1 MGIRLDKS
9 RSPSAGI
16 RKHVYEA
23 SKHRKVVDTEDVHN
37 VSRRDGKTGK
47 VTSETVRTEK
57 REVGKNNMQ
66 CNPQIPSITGGH
78 RGGRRGVPVAGT
90 LVFTPLPWPKITP
103 HPL

>member
-9 RSPSAGI
+9 RSPSAGV

-37 VSRRDGKTGK
+37 ISRRDGKTGK

-57 REVGKNNMQ
+57 REVGKTT
-66 CNPQIPSITGGH
+66 CNATH
-78 RGGRRGVPVAGT
+78 RYLQSVFLC
-90 LVFTPLPWPKITP
+90 LVGCSCTISK
-103 HPL
+103 